1 MFTGISGGVIMVK
14 LYNNDTR
21 DSFLERFVDSE
32 LPDADESVVVAD
44 SVAREIEELGDYNY
58 YNYEDE

>member
-1 MFTGISGGVIMVK
+1 MVK